1 MKHHTVTSQIC
12 RINHTCCNVIIHIII
27 RNLLLRVEGAG
38 SCQCWAGGGAI
49 EELVFGGRRDRRGY

>member
-27 RNLLLRVEGAG
+27 RNLLLRVEGR
-38 SCQCWAGGGAI
+38 GAVNVGQG
-49 EELVFGGRRDRRGY
+49 EGL